1 MQFINQAKINQRYFT
16 NKHLENVLEQLN
28 STIFKTSVIGKS
40 VQQKNIYKIEF
51 GTGSFKVLL
60 WSQMHGNETT
70 TTKAVI
76 DFLLQLNTT
85 QNATWLNYFS
95 FTFIPIL
102 NPDGA
107 EVFTRVNAN
116 KVDLNR
122 DSVNLTQPEAQL
134 LRNTFNAINPDL
146 ALNMHDQR
154 TIFSAGL
161 TNNTATLS
169 FLAPAFNNERTINA
183 TRTFAM
189 QLIASMNAQL
199 QKVVPNNIGRFDDG
213 FNLNC
218 IGDMFTYLNTPTIL
232 FEAGFFKND
241 YQRNVAQKLVFNSL
255 NKLFNSLITKEYE
268 QFTVANYL
276 EIPENEKNFVDLVIT
291 NFTST
296 NPDFLN
302 KTELPIVFKE
312 KVIKGELHLQP
323 EIDFESAPNYNYAHQ
338 HLNAN
343 KQPINN
349 IEQLQNVLQ
358 SLMIL

>member
-1 MQFINQAKINQRYFT
+1 MQFLNQVEINQRYFT
-16 NKHLENVLEQLN
+16 NKHLENVLEQLD
-28 STIFKTSVIGKS
+28 SSIFKTSVLGKS

-51 GTGSFKVLL
+51 GSGNYKVLL

-76 DFLLQLNTT
+76 EFLINLNTT
-85 QNATWLNYFS
+85 KNLNLLNYFS

-107 EVFTRVNAN
+107 EAFTRVNAN

-122 DSVNLTQPEAQL
+122 DSVDLSQPEAQI
-134 LRNTFNAINPDL
+134 LRNAFNTFKPNL

-154 TIFSAGL
+154 TIFSVGA

-169 FLAPAFNNERTINA
+169 FLAPAFNQERTINE

-189 QLIASMNAQL
+189 QLIASMNTEL
-199 QKVVPNNIGRFDDG
+199 QKVVPNHIGRFDDG

-255 NKLFNSLITKEYE
+255 NHLFNSIITKEY
-268 QFTVANYL
+268 QRFTVTNYL
-276 EIPENEKNFVDLVIT
+276 EIPENEKNYVDVVIT

-296 NPDFLN
+296 NPNFSN
-302 KTELPIVFKE
+302 KKALPVVFKE
-312 KVIKGELHLQP
+312 VILNNELHLQP
-323 EIDFESAPNYNYAHQ
+323 QIDFDSAPNYQFAHLQ
-338 HLNAN
+338 LNA
-343 KQPINN
+343 QLQEINN
-349 IEQLQNVLQ
+349 QEQLLKVLQ
-358 SLMIL
+358 DVIIP